1 MEKKRGTRHHGING
15 TDLGTTP
22 QIRRNITTYSAKVE
36 AEKRPSEWAMPH
48 VQFWGDW
55 KPVYETVSGKAKLI
69 NAFEQIANYIEQAA
83 TDGILFYIGSH
94 STTYCGG
101 TTKKQT
107 RMSTQPWIK
116 EASSAGT
123 TNEWRNQ
130 EWYVWRQTN
139 CDIVFKH
146 DGGKRGTAGTGIAAT
161 EVAGFLREF
170 KGGKPILLGFV

>member
-1 MEKKRGTRHHGING
+1 M
-15 TDLGTTP
+15 
-22 QIRRNITTYSAKVE
+22 E

-107 RMSTQPWIK
+107 RLSTQPWIK

-130 EWYVWRQTN
+130 EWYVWRQTQ
-139 CDIVFKH
+139 
-146 DGGKRGTAGTGIAAT
+146 TATLYLHMT
-161 EVAGFLREF
+161 EA
-170 KGGKPILLGFV
+170 KGEQQEQELQQQEWQDSFDHSKEENNTLGNL

>member
-1 MEKKRGTRHHGING
+1 MEGQVIRLRLKKRGTRHHGING

-83 TDGILFYIGSH
+83 TDGILFYREPFH
-94 STTYCGG
+94 HVLRRYN
-101 TTKKQT
+101 
-107 RMSTQPWIK
+107 K
-116 EASSAGT
+116 EADE
-123 TNEWRNQ
+123 NVN
-130 EWYVWRQTN
+130 
-139 CDIVFKH
+139 
-146 DGGKRGTAGTGIAAT
+146 TAMD
-161 EVAGFLREF
+161 
-170 KGGKPILLGFV
+170 KGSFERWNDE